1 MPSLTLNQQNRD
13 LLSQSWTDETWVIAC
28 LCAAWCGTCNEYRA
42 GFDAWA
48 ARHPDKCFVW
58 IDIEDQADIVG
69 EMDIENFPTLLMQR
83 GSAVVFFGT
92 VQPDHGLAERL
103 LVAQVEK
110 MQQTQ
115 TNINVVAEKKIK
127 QESYYDLRALLKNTG
142 SDLS

>member
-28 LCAAWCGTCNEYRA
+28 LCAAWCGTCTEYRP

-48 ARHPDKCFVW
+48 ARHPDKYFVW
-58 IDIEDQADIVG
+58 VDIEDQADIVG
-69 EMDIENFPTLLMQR
+69 EMDVENFPTLLIQR
-83 GSAVVFFGT
+83 GSTVAFFGA

-110 MQQTQ
+110 IQQTQ
-115 TNINVVAEKKIK
+115 ANVNVVAEEKVGQK
-127 QESYYDLRALLKNTG
+127 SYNLRALLKNTV